1 MSFVSYTAFHPK
13 GDNSVAQENVP
24 ISIEDEMK
32 TSYMQYAMSVI
43 VGRALPNVRDG
54 LKPVHRRALYAMH
67 ELKNHW
73 DKPYKKSA
81 RIVGDVIGKYHPH
94 GEAAV
99 YDSIVRM
106 AQDFSLRYPLV
117 DGQGNFGSIDGDSA
131 AAMRYTEVRMSK
143 LAAELLEDIEK
154 DTVQF
159 VANYDESLRE
169 PVLLPTKFPNLLVNG
184 SSGIAVGM
192 ATNIPPHNLF
202 EAIEAVIGL
211 IRNPQIAIHDLLK
224 IMPGPDFP
232 TGGFILG
239 TQGIRSAYETGRGV
253 IRLRA
258 RVTIEKPK
266 KIDRHCLIITEL
278 PYQVNKSRL
287 IERIAE
293 LVREKVIEGIHTL
306 RDESDREGM
315 RVVIEL
321 KKNEVPEVILN
332 QLFNH
337 TQMEISFGI
346 IMLAL
351 VGNQPRLLNLKDV
364 LSLFIEHRRDI
375 VTKRC
380 RFELSKAEARAHI
393 LEGLKL
399 AIENLDSVIAI
410 IRKSKTPQDARDALV
425 AKLSLSREQAQAILD
440 MRLQRLT
447 ALERGKIL
455 EEYEQLIKTIARLKE
470 VLASNALI
478 LNIIVEEL
486 SAIRDK
492 FSDERRTE
500 IMQEISQINVED
512 MIAEEDMVVTISHRG
527 YIKRNA
533 LSLYQSQHRGGK
545 GKIGM
550 ITREEDFVENLFI
563 ASTHSFMLFFTNYGK
578 VHWLKVHEVPQGARA
593 SRGKAIVNL
602 LHLGPEERVTAILPL
617 KDFSSGKYVA
627 FGTKRGV
634 VKKTDLSAF
643 SHPRSG
649 GILAIQLDEGDE
661 LISAK
666 LTDGN
671 QEFLLGTRDGM
682 SIRISEKAVRCMGRT
697 ARGIKGIAVNGS
709 EVVGMEIVKAGTTLL
724 TVTENG
730 FGKRTGTAA
739 YRTQNRGGKG
749 IITIK
754 TMGRN
759 GKVIG
764 LKQLVDADE
773 LVLMGTKGKIIR
785 LRASDIP
792 IMGRNTQGVK
802 LIGLDPGEVVVGIA
816 VFSSRDIP
824 S

>member
-1 MSFVSYTAFHPK
+1 V
-13 GDNSVAQENVP
+13 DQRNIP

-54 LKPVHRRALYAMH
+54 LKPVHRRTLYAMQ

-81 RIVGDVIGKYHPH
+81 RVVGDVIGKYHPH
-94 GEAAV
+94 GESAV

-117 DGQGNFGSIDGDSA
+117 DGQGNFGSIDGDPT

-143 LAAELLEDIEK
+143 LAAELLEDIDK
-154 DTVQF
+154 DTVEF
-159 VANYDESLRE
+159 IPNYDESLVE
-169 PVLLPTKFPNLLVNG
+169 PLILPSKFPNLLVNG

-202 EAIEAVIGL
+202 EAIEAVVAL
-211 IRNPQIAIHDLLK
+211 IRNPQMEIGELLE

-232 TGGFILG
+232 TAGFILG
-239 TQGIRSAYETGRGV
+239 QQGIRSAYETGKGV

-258 RVTIEKPK
+258 RVVVEKPK
-266 KIDRHCLIITEL
+266 KTDRHCLVVTEL

-293 LVREKVIEGIHTL
+293 LVREKVIDGIHSL

-337 TQMEISFGI
+337 TQVEISFGI

-351 VGNQPRLLNLKDV
+351 VDNQPRLLNIKEV
-364 LSLFIEHRRDI
+364 LSLFIEHRKDI
-375 VTKRC
+375 VTKRS
-380 RFELSKAEARAHI
+380 RFELDKAEARAHI
-393 LEGLKL
+393 LEGLKR
-399 AIENLDSVIAI
+399 AIGDLDSVIALI
-410 IRKSKTPQDARDALV
+410 KGSKNPQDAREALV
-425 AKLSLSREQAQAILD
+425 RKLSLSAQQAQAILD

-455 EEYEQLIKTIARLKE
+455 EEYQELIKTIARLRE
-470 VLASNALI
+470 ILTNERLI
-478 LNIIVEEL
+478 LNIIIEEL
-486 SAIRDK
+486 SAIRDN
-492 FSDERRTE
+492 FGDERRTE
-500 IMQEISQINVED
+500 FLGEVSEINVED
-512 MIAEEDMVVTISHRG
+512 MITEEDMVVTITHRG

-550 ITREEDFVENLFI
+550 TTKEGDFVENLFI
-563 ASTHSFMLFFTNYGK
+563 ASTHSYILFFTNYGK

-593 SRGKAIVNL
+593 ARGKAIVNVL
-602 LHLGPEERVTAILPL
+602 NLAPEERVTAILPL
-617 KDFSSGKYVA
+617 KDFSAAKYVA
-627 FGTKRGV
+627 FATKRGI
-634 VKKTDLSAF
+634 VKKTELAAF
-643 SHPRSG
+643 SHPRAG
-649 GILAIQLDEGDE
+649 GIVAIHLDETDE

-666 LTDGN
+666 LSDGN
-671 QEFLLGTRDGM
+671 QQFLLGTKSGM
-682 SIRISEKAVRCMGRT
+682 AIRISDEQIRPIGRP
-697 ARGIKGIAVNGS
+697 ARGIKGITVDGG
-709 EVVGMEIVKAGTTLL
+709 EVVGMELVRDGTTVL

-730 FGKRTGTAA
+730 FGKRTQTST

-754 TMGRN
+754 TTRRNGRVIGIKQVLDDDEVVLISTK
-759 GKVIG
+759 GKVIR
-764 LKQLVDADE
+764 LK
-773 LVLMGTKGKIIR
+773 
-785 LRASDIP
+785 ASGISV
-792 IMGRNTQGVK
+792 MGRNTQGVK
-802 LIGLDPGEVVVGIA
+802 LIGMDAGESVVGVA
-816 VFSSRDIP
+816 VLSSKELI
-824 S
+824 

>member
-1 MSFVSYTAFHPK
+1 MEH
-13 GDNSVAQENVP
+13 GNIP

-43 VGRALPNVRDG
+43 VGRALPDVRDG
-54 LKPVHRRALYAMH
+54 LKPVHRRTLYAMY

-73 DKPYKKSA
+73 DRPYKKSA
-81 RIVGDVIGKYHPH
+81 RVVGDVIGKYHPH
-94 GEAAV
+94 GEGAV

-106 AQDFSLRYPLV
+106 AQDFSLRHPLV
-117 DGQGNFGSIDGDSA
+117 DGQGNFGSIDGDPP

-143 LAAELLEDIEK
+143 LAAELLADIEK
-154 DTVQF
+154 DTVEF
-159 VANYDESLRE
+159 IPNYDESLRE
-169 PVLLPTKFPNLLVNG
+169 PVILPTKFPNLLVNG

-192 ATNIPPHNLF
+192 ATNIPPHSLS
-202 EAIEAVIGL
+202 ETIDAVIAL
-211 IRNPQIAIHDLLK
+211 IHNPQIDIDHLLK
-224 IMPGPDFP
+224 IIPGPDFP
-232 TGGFILG
+232 TGSLILG
-239 TQGIRSAYETGRGV
+239 HQGIRSAYETGRGI
-253 IRLRA
+253 IRIRA
-258 RVTIEKPK
+258 RVIIEKPK
-266 KIDRHCLIITEL
+266 RVDRHFLVITEL

-293 LVREKVIEGIHTL
+293 LVREKVIEGIHSL

-321 KKNEVPEVILN
+321 KRNEDPQVTLN

-351 VGNQPRLLNLKDV
+351 VNNQPRLLNIKEM
-364 LSLFIEHRRDI
+364 LSLFIEHRRNI

-380 RFELSKAEARAHI
+380 QFELDKAESRAHI

-399 AIENLDSVIAI
+399 AIEHLDSVIAI
-410 IRKSKTPQDARDALV
+410 IRRSKNPQEARDGLMK
-425 AKLSLSREQAQAILD
+425 KLSLSGEQAQAILD

-455 EEYEQLIKTIARLKE
+455 EEYKEVIKTIARLRE
-470 VLASNALI
+470 ILAHDNLI

-486 SAIRDK
+486 SAIRTT

-500 IMQEISQINVED
+500 IIGEISHIDLED
-512 MIAEEDMVVTISHRG
+512 MIAEEDMVVTITHRG

-533 LSLYQSQHRGGK
+533 LSLYQSQHRGGR

-550 ITREEDFVENLFI
+550 ITREGDFVENLFI
-563 ASTHSFMLFFTNYGK
+563 ATTHSYILFFTNYGK
-578 VHWLKVHEVPQGARA
+578 VHWLKVHEIPQGARA
-593 SRGKAIVNL
+593 SRGKAVINL
-602 LHLGPEERVTAILPL
+602 LNLAPGEKITAILPL
-617 KDFSSGKYVA
+617 KDFSSGKYIA
-627 FGTKRGV
+627 FATKRGI

-643 SHPRSG
+643 SKPRAG
-649 GILAIQLDEGDE
+649 GILAILLDENDE

-666 LTDGN
+666 LTQGN
-671 QEFLLGTRDGM
+671 EEFLLGTRSGTV
-682 SIRISEKAVRCMGRT
+682 IRISENGIRPMGRT
-697 ARGIKGIAVNGS
+697 ARGVKGIAVDGG
-709 EVVGMEIVKAGTTLL
+709 EAIGMEIVKEGTTVL

-730 FGKRTGTAA
+730 FGKRTKTAA

-749 IITIK
+749 VITIK
-754 TMGRN
+754 TTKRN
-759 GKVIG
+759 GNVIG
-764 LKQLVDADE
+764 IKQVADDDE
-773 LVLMGTKGKIIR
+773 LVLITTNGKIIR
-785 LRASDIP
+785 LRASDIS

-802 LIGLDPGEVVVGIA
+802 LIGMTAGEHVVGNAI
-816 VFSSRDIP
+816 FSSKELI
-824 S
+824 

>member
-1 MSFVSYTAFHPK
+1 MVQ
-13 GDNSVAQENVP
+13 GNIP

-54 LKPVHRRALYAMH
+54 LKPVHRRTLYAMH

-81 RIVGDVIGKYHPH
+81 RVVGDVIGKYHPH
-94 GEAAV
+94 GEGAV
-99 YDSIVRM
+99 YDSVVRM

-117 DGQGNFGSIDGDSA
+117 DGQGNFGSIDGDSP

-143 LAAELLEDIEK
+143 LAAELLEDIGK
-154 DTVQF
+154 NTVEF
-159 VANYDESLRE
+159 VPNYDESLRE
-169 PVLLPTKFPNLLVNG
+169 PVILPTKFPNLLVNG

-192 ATNIPPHNLF
+192 ATNIPPHNLL
-202 EAIEAVIGL
+202 EAIESVIAL
-211 IRNPQIAIHDLLK
+211 IRKPGIEVDDLLE

-232 TGGFILG
+232 TGAFILG
-239 TQGIRSAYETGRGV
+239 RQGIRSAYKTGKGV
-253 IRLRA
+253 IRVRA
-258 RVTIEKPK
+258 RVIIEKPK
-266 KIDRHCLIITEL
+266 KTDRHCLVITEL

-293 LVREKVIEGIHTL
+293 LVREKVIEGIHSL

-332 QLFNH
+332 QLLNH
-337 TQMEISFGI
+337 TQLEISFGI
-346 IMLAL
+346 IMLA
-351 VGNQPRLLNLKDV
+351 VVDNQPRLLNIKDM
-364 LSLFIEHRRDI
+364 LSLFIEHRRNI

-380 RFELSKAEARAHI
+380 QFELDKAEARAHI

-399 AIENLDSVIAI
+399 AIEQLNSVITI
-410 IRKSKTPQDARDALV
+410 IRRSKNPQDARDRLMK
-425 AKLSLSREQAQAILD
+425 KLSLSAEQAQAILD

-447 ALERGKIL
+447 ALERGKVV
-455 EEYEQLIKTIARLKE
+455 EEYEELIKTIARLKE
-470 VLASNALI
+470 ILASDALI

-500 IMQEISQINVED
+500 IIGEVSEINVED
-512 MIAEEDMVVTISHRG
+512 MIAEEDMVVTITHGG

-550 ITREEDFVENLFI
+550 VTKEGDFVENLFV
-563 ASTHSFMLFFTNYGK
+563 ASTHSYMLFFTNYGK
-578 VHWLKVHEVPQGARA
+578 VHWLKVHEVPRRARA

-602 LHLGPEERVTAILPL
+602 LQVAPGEKVTAILPL
-617 KDFSSGKYVA
+617 KDFSSGKYIA
-627 FGTKRGV
+627 FATKRGI

-649 GILAIQLDEGDE
+649 GILAIHLEQNDE

-666 LTDGN
+666 LTDGT
-671 QEFLLGTRDGM
+671 QELLLGTRGGM
-682 SIRISEKAVRCMGRT
+682 AIRISEKQIRPMGRT

-709 EVVGMEIVKAGTTLL
+709 EVVGMEIVKDGTTVL

-730 FGKRTGTAA
+730 FGKRTKTAA
-739 YRTQNRGGKG
+739 YRAQNRGGKG

-754 TMGRN
+754 TTERN
-759 GKVIG
+759 GEMIG
-764 LKQLVDADE
+764 IKQLIDE
-773 LVLMGTKGKIIR
+773 DGLVLISTKGKIIR
-785 LRASDIP
+785 LKASNIS

-802 LIGLDPGEVVVGIA
+802 LIGLDPGENLVGIA
-816 VFSSRDIP
+816 VLP
-824 S
+824 SKGLM

>member
-1 MSFVSYTAFHPK
+1 MAR
-13 GDNSVAQENVP
+13 GNIP

-54 LKPVHRRALYAMH
+54 LKPVHRRTLYAMH
-67 ELKNHW
+67 ELKNRW
-73 DKPYKKSA
+73 DTPYKKSA
-81 RIVGDVIGKYHPH
+81 RVVGDVIGKYHPH
-94 GEAAV
+94 GEGAV

-117 DGQGNFGSIDGDSA
+117 DGQGNFGSVDGDPA

-143 LAAELLEDIEK
+143 LAAELLEDIDK
-154 DTVQF
+154 DTVEF
-159 VANYDESLRE
+159 VPNYDESLKE
-169 PVLLPTKFPNLLVNG
+169 PVILPTKFPNLLVNG

-202 EAIEAVIGL
+202 EAIEAVIAL
-211 IRNPQIAIHDLLK
+211 IRNPQLEVDDLLE
-224 IMPGPDFP
+224 ILPGPDFP
-232 TGGFILG
+232 TGAFILG
-239 TQGIRSAYETGRGV
+239 RQGIRSAYKTGKGV

-258 RVTIEKPK
+258 RVIIEKPK
-266 KIDRHCLIITEL
+266 KTDRHYLVITEL

-287 IERIAE
+287 IEKIAE
-293 LVREKVIEGIHTL
+293 LVREKVIEGIHSL

-337 TQMEISFGI
+337 TQLEISFGI

-351 VGNQPRLLNLKDV
+351 VGNQPKLLTIKDV

-380 RFELSKAEARAHI
+380 RFELDKAEARAHI

-399 AIENLDSVIAI
+399 AIEHLDSVIAL
-410 IRKSKTPQDARDALV
+410 IRKSKSPQDARDALV
-425 AKLSLSREQAQAILD
+425 AKLSLSAHQAQAILD

-455 EEYEQLIKTIARLKE
+455 EEYEELIKTIARLKE
-470 VLASNALI
+470 VLANDALI

-486 SAIRDK
+486 LAIRDR

-500 IMQEISQINVED
+500 IIAEISEINVED
-512 MIAEEDMVVTISHRG
+512 MIAEEDMVVTITHRG

-550 ITREEDFVENLFI
+550 ITKEGDFVENLFI
-563 ASTHSFMLFFTNYGK
+563 ASTHSYILFFTNYGK

-602 LHLGPEERVTAILPL
+602 LQLAPGERVTAILPL
-617 KDFSSGKYVA
+617 RDFSSGKYVVFA
-627 FGTKRGV
+627 TKRGI

-649 GILAIQLDEGDE
+649 GILAIHLEENDE

-666 LTDGN
+666 LTEGE
-671 QEFLLGTRDGM
+671 QELLLGTKGGM
-682 SIRISEKAVRCMGRT
+682 AIRISEKQIRPMGRT

-709 EVVGMEIVKAGTTLL
+709 EVVGLEIVKDGTTVL

-730 FGKRTGTAA
+730 FGKRTKTGA

-754 TMGRN
+754 TTARN

-764 LKQLVDADE
+764 IKQLVDGDG
-773 LVLMGTKGKIIR
+773 LVLISTKGKLIR
-785 LRASDIP
+785 LRASDIS
-792 IMGRNTQGVK
+792 IVGRNTQGVK
-802 LIGLDPGEVVVGIA
+802 LIGLEPGENVVGIA
-816 VFSSRDIP
+816 ILSSKDLL
-824 S
+824 

>member
-1 MSFVSYTAFHPK
+1 MQR
-13 GDNSVAQENVP
+13 GNIP
-24 ISIEDEMK
+24 ISIKDEMK

-54 LKPVHRRALYAMH
+54 LKPVHRRTLYAMH

-73 DKPYKKSA
+73 DKAYKKSA
-81 RIVGDVIGKYHPH
+81 RVVGDVIGKYHPH
-94 GEAAV
+94 GEGAV

-117 DGQGNFGSIDGDSA
+117 DGQGNFGSIDGDSP

-143 LAAELLEDIEK
+143 LAAELLEDIDK
-154 DTVQF
+154 DTVEF
-159 VANYDESLRE
+159 VPNYDESLTE
-169 PVLLPTKFPNLLVNG
+169 PLILPAKFPNLLVNG

-202 EAIEAVIGL
+202 EVIEAVIAL
-211 IRNPQIAIHDLLK
+211 IRNPQMDIDELLR
-224 IMPGPDFP
+224 IIPGPDFP
-232 TGGFILG
+232 TGSFILG
-239 TQGIRSAYETGRGV
+239 KQGIRSAYETGKGI

-258 RVTIEKPK
+258 RVIIEKPK
-266 KIDRHCLIITEL
+266 KTDRHCLVITEL

-287 IERIAE
+287 VERIAE
-293 LVREKVIEGIHTL
+293 LVREKVIEGIYTL

-321 KKNEVPEVILN
+321 KKGDVPQVILN

-337 TQMEISFGI
+337 TQMELSFGV

-351 VGNQPRLLNLKDV
+351 VDNQPRLLNIKDM
-364 LSLFIEHRRDI
+364 LSLFIEHRREI

-380 RFELSKAEARAHI
+380 RFELDKAETRAHM

-399 AIENLDSVIAI
+399 AIEQINSVIAI
-410 IRKSKTPQDARDALV
+410 IKRSRNPQDARDGLM

-455 EEYEQLIKTIARLKE
+455 EEYEDIIKTIARLRE
-470 VLASNALI
+470 VLANDALI

-500 IMQEISQINVED
+500 ILGEISEIDVED
-512 MIAEEDMVVTISHRG
+512 MIAEEDMVVTITHRG

-550 ITREEDFVENLFI
+550 ITKEGDFVENLFI
-563 ASTHSFMLFFTNYGK
+563 ASTHSYILFFTNYGK
-578 VHWLKVHEVPQGARA
+578 VHWLKVHEIPPGARA

-602 LHLGPEERVTAILPL
+602 LPLGQEERVTAILPL
-617 KDFSSGKYVA
+617 KDFSSGKYIA
-627 FGTKRGV
+627 FATKRGI

-643 SHPRSG
+643 SHPRTG
-649 GILAIQLDEGDE
+649 GILAIHLEENDE

-671 QEFLLGTRDGM
+671 QEFFLGTKSGM
-682 SIRISEKAVRCMGRT
+682 AIRFSENRIRPMGRT
-697 ARGIKGIAVNGS
+697 ARGIKGIAVNGG
-709 EVVGMEIVKAGTTLL
+709 EVVGMEIVKDGTTIL

-730 FGKRTGTAA
+730 FGKRTKTSS

-749 IITIK
+749 IINIK
-754 TMGRN
+754 TTQRN
-759 GKVIG
+759 GKVVGI
-764 LKQLVDADE
+764 KQVVDEDE
-773 LVLMGTKGKIIR
+773 LVLVSTKGKIIR
-785 LRASDIP
+785 LRASDISVV
-792 IMGRNTQGVK
+792 GRNTQGVK
-802 LIGLDPGEVVVGIA
+802 LIGMDAPENVVGLAI
-816 VFSSRDIP
+816 FSSKDLM
-824 S
+824 

>member
-1 MSFVSYTAFHPK
+1 MVQ
-13 GDNSVAQENVP
+13 GNIP

-54 LKPVHRRALYAMH
+54 LKPVHRRTLYAMH

-81 RIVGDVIGKYHPH
+81 RVVGDVIGKYHPH
-94 GEAAV
+94 GEGAV
-99 YDSIVRM
+99 YDSVVRM

-117 DGQGNFGSIDGDSA
+117 DGQGNFGSIDGDSP

-143 LAAELLEDIEK
+143 LAAELLEDIGK
-154 DTVQF
+154 NTVEF
-159 VANYDESLRE
+159 VPNYDESLRE
-169 PVLLPTKFPNLLVNG
+169 PVILPTKFPNLLVNG

-192 ATNIPPHNLF
+192 ATNIPPHNLL
-202 EAIEAVIGL
+202 EAIESVIAL
-211 IRNPQIAIHDLLK
+211 IRKPGIEVDDLLE

-232 TGGFILG
+232 TGAFILG
-239 TQGIRSAYETGRGV
+239 RQGIRSAYKTGKGV
-253 IRLRA
+253 IRVRA
-258 RVTIEKPK
+258 RVIIEKPK
-266 KIDRHCLIITEL
+266 KTDRHCLVITEL

-293 LVREKVIEGIHTL
+293 LVREKVIEGIHSL

-321 KKNEVPEVILN
+321 KKNEVPQVILN

-346 IMLAL
+346 TMLAL
-351 VGNQPRLLNLKDV
+351 VGNQPRLLNIKDM
-364 LSLFIEHRRDI
+364 LSLFIEHRREI
-375 VTKRC
+375 VINRC
-380 RFELSKAEARAHI
+380 RFELDKAEVRAHI

-399 AIENLDSVIAI
+399 AIEQIDSVIAI
-410 IRKSKTPQDARDALV
+410 IKRSKRPQDARDALM
-425 AKLSLSREQAQAILD
+425 AKLSLSTEQAQAILD

-447 ALERGKIL
+447 ALERGKVV
-455 EEYEQLIKTIARLKE
+455 EEYEELIKTIARLKE
-470 VLASNALI
+470 ILASDALI

-500 IMQEISQINVED
+500 IIGEVSEINVED
-512 MIAEEDMVVTISHRG
+512 MIAEEDMVVTITHGG

-533 LSLYQSQHRGGK
+533 VSLYQSQHRGGK

-550 ITREEDFVENLFI
+550 VTKEGDFVENLFV
-563 ASTHSFMLFFTNYGK
+563 ASTHSYMLFFTNYGK
-578 VHWLKVHEVPQGARA
+578 VHWLKVHEVPRRARA

-602 LHLGPEERVTAILPL
+602 LQVAPGEKVTATLPL
-617 KDFSSGKYVA
+617 RDFSSGKYVA
-627 FGTKRGV
+627 FATRRGI

-649 GILAIQLDEGDE
+649 GILAIHLEQNDE

-666 LTDGN
+666 LTDGT
-671 QEFLLGTRDGM
+671 QELLLGTRGGM
-682 SIRISEKAVRCMGRT
+682 AIRISEKQIRPMGRT

-709 EVVGMEIVKAGTTLL
+709 EVVGMEIVKDGTTVL

-730 FGKRTGTAA
+730 FGKRTKTAA
-739 YRTQNRGGKG
+739 YRAQNRGGKG

-754 TMGRN
+754 TTERN
-759 GKVIG
+759 GEMIG
-764 LKQLVDADE
+764 IKQLIDE
-773 LVLMGTKGKIIR
+773 DGLVLISTKGKIIR
-785 LRASDIP
+785 LKASNIS

-802 LIGLDPGEVVVGIA
+802 LIGLDPGENLVGIA
-816 VFSSRDIP
+816 VLP
-824 S
+824 SKGLM

>member
-1 MSFVSYTAFHPK
+1 
-13 GDNSVAQENVP
+13 VARGNIP

-54 LKPVHRRALYAMH
+54 LKPVHRRTLYAMH
-67 ELKNHW
+67 ELKNRW
-73 DKPYKKSA
+73 DSPYKKSA
-81 RIVGDVIGKYHPH
+81 RVVGDVIGKYHPH
-94 GEAAV
+94 GEGAV

-117 DGQGNFGSIDGDSA
+117 DGQGNFGSVDGDPA

-143 LAAELLEDIEK
+143 LAAELLEDIDK
-154 DTVQF
+154 DTVEF
-159 VANYDESLRE
+159 VPNYDESLRE
-169 PVLLPTKFPNLLVNG
+169 PVILPTKFPNLLVNG

-202 EAIEAVIGL
+202 EAIEAVIAL
-211 IRNPQIAIHDLLK
+211 IHNPQLEVDDLLE
-224 IMPGPDFP
+224 ILPGPDFP
-232 TGGFILG
+232 TGAFILG
-239 TQGIRSAYETGRGV
+239 RQGIRSAYKTGKGV

-258 RVTIEKPK
+258 RVIIEKPK
-266 KIDRHCLIITEL
+266 KTDRHYLVITEL

-293 LVREKVIEGIHTL
+293 LVREKVIEGIHSL

-337 TQMEISFGI
+337 TQLEISFGI

-351 VGNQPRLLNLKDV
+351 VGNQPKLLTIKDV

-380 RFELSKAEARAHI
+380 RFELDKAEARAHI

-399 AIENLDSVIAI
+399 AIEHLDSVIAL
-410 IRKSKTPQDARDALV
+410 IRRSKSPQDARDALV
-425 AKLSLSREQAQAILD
+425 TKLSLSAHQAQAILD

-455 EEYEQLIKTIARLKE
+455 EEYEELIKTIARLKE
-470 VLASNALI
+470 VLANDALI

-486 SAIRDK
+486 SAIRDR

-500 IMQEISQINVED
+500 ITGEISEINVED
-512 MIAEEDMVVTISHRG
+512 MIAEEDMVVTITHRG

-550 ITREEDFVENLFI
+550 VTKEGDFVENLFI
-563 ASTHSFMLFFTNYGK
+563 ASTHSYILFFTNYGK

-602 LHLGPEERVTAILPL
+602 LQLAPGERVTAILSL
-617 KDFSSGKYVA
+617 RAFSSGKYVA
-627 FGTKRGV
+627 FATKRGI

-649 GILAIQLDEGDE
+649 GILAIHLEENDE

-666 LTDGN
+666 LTDGE
-671 QEFLLGTRDGM
+671 QELLLGTKGGM
-682 SIRISEKAVRCMGRT
+682 AIRISEKQIRPMGRT

-709 EVVGMEIVKAGTTLL
+709 EVVGLEIIKDGTTVL

-730 FGKRTGTAA
+730 FGKRTKTAA

-754 TMGRN
+754 TTARN
-759 GKVIG
+759 GNVIG
-764 LKQLVDADE
+764 IKQLVDGDGV
-773 LVLMGTKGKIIR
+773 VLIGTKGKLIR
-785 LRASDIP
+785 LRASDIS
-792 IMGRNTQGVK
+792 IVGRNTQGVK
-802 LIGLDPGEVVVGIA
+802 LIGLDPGENVVGIA
-816 VFSSRDIP
+816 ILSSRDLI
-824 S
+824 

>member
-1 MSFVSYTAFHPK
+1 
-13 GDNSVAQENVP
+13 
-24 ISIEDEMK
+24 MK

-54 LKPVHRRALYAMH
+54 LKPVHRRTLYAMH
-67 ELKNHW
+67 ELKNRW
-73 DKPYKKSA
+73 DTPYKKSA
-81 RIVGDVIGKYHPH
+81 RVVGDVIGKYHPH
-94 GEAAV
+94 GEGAV

-117 DGQGNFGSIDGDSA
+117 DGQGNFGSVDGDPA

-143 LAAELLEDIEK
+143 LAAELLEDIDK
-154 DTVQF
+154 DTVEF
-159 VANYDESLRE
+159 VPNYDESLKE
-169 PVLLPTKFPNLLVNG
+169 PVILPTKFPNLLVNG

-202 EAIEAVIGL
+202 EAIEAVIAL
-211 IRNPQIAIHDLLK
+211 IRNPKLEVDDLLE
-224 IMPGPDFP
+224 ILPGPDFP
-232 TGGFILG
+232 TGAFILG
-239 TQGIRSAYETGRGV
+239 RQGIRSAYKTGKGV

-258 RVTIEKPK
+258 RVIIEKPK
-266 KIDRHCLIITEL
+266 KTDRHYLVITEL

-287 IERIAE
+287 IEKIAE
-293 LVREKVIEGIHTL
+293 LVREKVIEGIHSL

-337 TQMEISFGI
+337 TQLEISFGI

-351 VGNQPRLLNLKDV
+351 VGNQPKLLTIKDV

-380 RFELSKAEARAHI
+380 RFELDKAEARAHI

-399 AIENLDSVIAI
+399 AIEHLDSVIAL
-410 IRKSKTPQDARDALV
+410 IRRSKGPQDARDALV
-425 AKLSLSREQAQAILD
+425 TTLSLSAHQAQAILD

-455 EEYEQLIKTIARLKE
+455 EEYEELIKTIARLKE
-470 VLASNALI
+470 VLANDALI

-486 SAIRDK
+486 LAIRDR

-500 IMQEISQINVED
+500 IIAEISEINVED
-512 MIAEEDMVVTISHRG
+512 MIAEEDMVVTITHRG

-550 ITREEDFVENLFI
+550 ITKEGDFVENLFI
-563 ASTHSFMLFFTNYGK
+563 ASTHSYILFFTNYGK

-602 LHLGPEERVTAILPL
+602 LQLAPGERVTAILPL
-617 KDFSSGKYVA
+617 RDFSSGKYVVFA
-627 FGTKRGV
+627 TKRGI

-649 GILAIQLDEGDE
+649 GILAIHLEENDE

-666 LTDGN
+666 LTEGE
-671 QEFLLGTRDGM
+671 QELLLGTKGGM
-682 SIRISEKAVRCMGRT
+682 AIRISEKQIRPMGRT

-709 EVVGMEIVKAGTTLL
+709 EVVGLEIVKDGTTVL

-730 FGKRTGTAA
+730 FGKRTKTGA

-754 TMGRN
+754 TTARN

-764 LKQLVDADE
+764 IKQLVDGDG
-773 LVLMGTKGKIIR
+773 LVLISTKGKLIR
-785 LRASDIP
+785 LRASDIS
-792 IMGRNTQGVK
+792 IVGRNTQGVK
-802 LIGLDPGEVVVGIA
+802 LIGLEPGENVVGIA
-816 VFSSRDIP
+816 ILSSKDLL
-824 S
+824 

>member
-1 MSFVSYTAFHPK
+1 
-13 GDNSVAQENVP
+13 VARGNIP

-54 LKPVHRRALYAMH
+54 LKPVHRRTLYAMH
-67 ELKNHW
+67 ELKNRW
-73 DKPYKKSA
+73 DTPYKKSA
-81 RIVGDVIGKYHPH
+81 RVVGDVIGKYHPH
-94 GEAAV
+94 GEGAV

-117 DGQGNFGSIDGDSA
+117 DGQGNFGSVDGDPA

-143 LAAELLEDIEK
+143 LAAELLEDIDK
-154 DTVQF
+154 DTVEF
-159 VANYDESLRE
+159 VPNYDESLKE
-169 PVLLPTKFPNLLVNG
+169 PVILPTKFPNLLVNG

-202 EAIEAVIGL
+202 EAIEAVIAL
-211 IRNPQIAIHDLLK
+211 IRNPQLEVDDLLE
-224 IMPGPDFP
+224 ILPGPDFP
-232 TGGFILG
+232 TGAFILG
-239 TQGIRSAYETGRGV
+239 RQGIRSAYKTGKGV

-258 RVTIEKPK
+258 RVIIEKPK
-266 KIDRHCLIITEL
+266 KTDRHYLVITEL

-287 IERIAE
+287 IEKIAE
-293 LVREKVIEGIHTL
+293 LVREKVIEGIHSL

-337 TQMEISFGI
+337 TQLEISFGI

-351 VGNQPRLLNLKDV
+351 VGNQPKLLTIKDV

-380 RFELSKAEARAHI
+380 RFELDKAEARAHI

-399 AIENLDSVIAI
+399 AIEHLDSVIAL
-410 IRKSKTPQDARDALV
+410 IRKSKSPQDARDALV
-425 AKLSLSREQAQAILD
+425 AKLSLSAHQAQAILD

-455 EEYEQLIKTIARLKE
+455 EEYEELIKTIARLKE
-470 VLASNALI
+470 VLANDALI

-486 SAIRDK
+486 LAIRDR

-500 IMQEISQINVED
+500 IIAEISEINVED
-512 MIAEEDMVVTISHRG
+512 MIAEEDMVVTITHRG

-550 ITREEDFVENLFI
+550 ITKEGDFVENLFI
-563 ASTHSFMLFFTNYGK
+563 ASTHSYILFFTNYGK

-602 LHLGPEERVTAILPL
+602 LQLAPGERVTAILPL
-617 KDFSSGKYVA
+617 RDFSSGKYVVFA
-627 FGTKRGV
+627 TKRGI

-649 GILAIQLDEGDE
+649 GILAIHLEENDE

-666 LTDGN
+666 LTEGE
-671 QEFLLGTRDGM
+671 QELLLGTKGGM
-682 SIRISEKAVRCMGRT
+682 AIRISEKQIRPMGRT

-709 EVVGMEIVKAGTTLL
+709 EVVGLEIVKDGTTVL

-730 FGKRTGTAA
+730 FGKRTKTGA

-754 TMGRN
+754 TTARN

-764 LKQLVDADE
+764 IKQLVDGDG
-773 LVLMGTKGKIIR
+773 LVLISTKGKLIR
-785 LRASDIP
+785 LRASDIS
-792 IMGRNTQGVK
+792 IVGRNTQGVK
-802 LIGLDPGEVVVGIA
+802 LIGLEPGENVVGIA
-816 VFSSRDIP
+816 ILSSKDLL
-824 S
+824 

>member
-1 MSFVSYTAFHPK
+1 M
-13 GDNSVAQENVP
+13 AQENVP

-54 LKPVHRRALYAMH
+54 LKPVHRRTLYAMH

-73 DKPYKKSA
+73 DKAYKKSA
-81 RIVGDVIGKYHPH
+81 RVVGDVIGKYHPH

-117 DGQGNFGSIDGDSA
+117 DGQGNFGSIDGDSP

-143 LAAELLEDIEK
+143 LAAELLEDIDK

-159 VANYDESLRE
+159 VPNYDESLRE

-202 EAIEAVIGL
+202 EAIEAVIAL
-211 IRNPQIAIHDLLK
+211 IRNPQVGINDLLK
-224 IMPGPDFP
+224 MIPGPDFP

-321 KKNEVPEVILN
+321 KKNEVPQVVLN

-351 VGNQPRLLNLKDV
+351 VGNQPRLLNIKEV

-380 RFELSKAEARAHI
+380 RFELSRAEARAHI

-399 AIENLDSVIAI
+399 AIENLDFVIGI
-410 IRKSKTPQDARDALV
+410 IKKSKSPQDAREALV
-425 AKLSLSREQAQAILD
+425 AKLSLSTQQAQAILD

-447 ALERGKIL
+447 ALERGRIL
-455 EEYEQLIKTIARLKE
+455 EEYGQLIKTIARLRE

-486 SAIRDK
+486 SEIRDK

-500 IMQEISQINVED
+500 IIQEVSQINVED
-512 MIAEEDMVVTISHRG
+512 MIAEEDMVVTISHTG

-550 ITREEDFVENLFI
+550 ITKEEDFVENLFI
-563 ASTHSFMLFFTNYGK
+563 ASTHSFILFFTNYGK
-578 VHWLKVHEVPQGARA
+578 VHWLKVHEIPQGARA

-602 LHLGPEERVTAILPL
+602 LHLSPEERVTAILPL

-627 FGTKRGV
+627 FTTKRGI

-649 GILAIQLDEGDE
+649 GILAIQLDQADE

-682 SIRISEKAVRCMGRT
+682 SIRISEKTIRPMGRT

-709 EVVGMEIVKAGTTLL
+709 EVVGMEIVKDGTTVL

-730 FGKRTGTAA
+730 FGKRTRTAA
-739 YRTQNRGGKG
+739 YRAQNRGGKG

-754 TMGRN
+754 TTQRN

-764 LKQLVDADE
+764 VKQLVDTDE
-773 LVLMGTKGKIIR
+773 LVLISTTGKIIR

-802 LIGLDPGEVVVGIA
+802 LIGLDSSEAVVGIA
-816 VFSSRDIP
+816 VFSSRDMP

>member
-1 MSFVSYTAFHPK
+1 M
-13 GDNSVAQENVP
+13 AQENVP

-32 TSYMQYAMSVI
+32 NSYMQYAMSVI

-143 LAAELLEDIEK
+143 LAAEMLEDIDK

-159 VANYDESLRE
+159 VPNYDDSLRE

-202 EAIEAVIGL
+202 EAIEAVIAL
-211 IRNPQIAIHDLLK
+211 IRNPQIGINELLN

-232 TGGFILG
+232 TGGLILG

-258 RVTIEKPK
+258 RVSIEKPK
-266 KIDRHCLIITEL
+266 KIDRHCLVVTEL

-287 IERIAE
+287 IEKIAE
-293 LVREKVIEGIHTL
+293 LVREKVIEGIHTV

-321 KKNEVPEVILN
+321 KKNEVPEVVLN

-351 VGNQPRLLNLKDV
+351 VGNQPRLLNIKDM

-380 RFELSKAEARAHI
+380 QFELSKAEARAHI

-399 AIENLDSVIAI
+399 AIDNLDSVIAI
-410 IRKSKTPQDARDALV
+410 IRGSKAPQDARDALV

-447 ALERGKIL
+447 ALEREKVL
-455 EEYEQLIKTIARLKE
+455 EEFEQLIKTIARLKE

-478 LNIIVEEL
+478 LNIIVDEL
-486 SAIRDK
+486 SANRDK

-500 IMQEISQINVED
+500 ILQEVLQINVED

-563 ASTHSFMLFFTNYGK
+563 ASTHSFILFFTNYGK

-602 LHLGPEERVTAILPL
+602 LHLAPEERVTAILPL

-627 FGTKRGV
+627 FGTKRGI

-649 GILAIQLDEGDE
+649 GILAIQLDEDDE
-661 LISAK
+661 LISAT

-671 QEFLLGTRDGM
+671 QEFILGTGGGM
-682 SIRISEKAVRCMGRT
+682 SIRISEKAVRPMGRT

-709 EVVGMEIVKAGTTLL
+709 EVVGMEIVKADTTVL

-730 FGKRTGTAA
+730 FGKRTPTAA

-749 IITIK
+749 TITIK
-754 TMGRN
+754 TTERN

-764 LKQLVDADE
+764 VKQIVDVHE
-773 LVLMGTKGKIIR
+773 LVLMSTKGKIIR

-802 LIGLDPGEVVVGIA
+802 LIGLDHGETVVAIA

>member
-1 MSFVSYTAFHPK
+1 
-13 GDNSVAQENVP
+13 VAQENVP

-773 LVLMGTKGKIIR
+773 LVLMGAKGKIIR

>member
-1 MSFVSYTAFHPK
+1 
-13 GDNSVAQENVP
+13 
-24 ISIEDEMK
+24 MK

-54 LKPVHRRALYAMH
+54 LKPVHRRTLYAMQ

-81 RIVGDVIGKYHPH
+81 RVVGDVIGKYHPH
-94 GEAAV
+94 GESAV

-117 DGQGNFGSIDGDSA
+117 DGQGNFGSIDGDPA

-143 LAAELLEDIEK
+143 LAAELLEDIDK
-154 DTVQF
+154 DTVEF
-159 VANYDESLRE
+159 IPNYDESLVE
-169 PVLLPTKFPNLLVNG
+169 PLILPSKFPNLLVNG

-202 EAIEAVIGL
+202 EAIEAVVAL
-211 IRNPQIAIHDLLK
+211 IRNPQMEIGELLE

-232 TGGFILG
+232 TAGFILG
-239 TQGIRSAYETGRGV
+239 QQGIRSAYETGKGV

-258 RVTIEKPK
+258 RVVVEKPK
-266 KIDRHCLIITEL
+266 KTDRHCLVVTEL

-293 LVREKVIEGIHTL
+293 LVREKVIDGIHSL

-337 TQMEISFGI
+337 TQVEISFGI

-351 VGNQPRLLNLKDV
+351 VDNQPRLLNIKEV
-364 LSLFIEHRRDI
+364 LSLFIEHRKDI
-375 VTKRC
+375 VTKRS
-380 RFELSKAEARAHI
+380 RFELDKAEARAHI
-393 LEGLKL
+393 LEGLKR
-399 AIENLDSVIAI
+399 AIGDLDSVIALI
-410 IRKSKTPQDARDALV
+410 KGSKNPQDAREALV
-425 AKLSLSREQAQAILD
+425 RKLSLSAQQAQAILD

-455 EEYEQLIKTIARLKE
+455 EEYQELIKTIARLRE
-470 VLASNALI
+470 ILTNERLI
-478 LNIIVEEL
+478 LNIIIEEL
-486 SAIRDK
+486 SAIRDN
-492 FSDERRTE
+492 FGDERRTE
-500 IMQEISQINVED
+500 FLGEVSEINVED
-512 MIAEEDMVVTISHRG
+512 MITEEDMVVTITHRG

-550 ITREEDFVENLFI
+550 TTKEGDFVENLFI
-563 ASTHSFMLFFTNYGK
+563 ASTHSYILFFTNYGK

-593 SRGKAIVNL
+593 ARGKAIVNVL
-602 LHLGPEERVTAILPL
+602 NLAPEERVTAILPL
-617 KDFSSGKYVA
+617 KDFSAAKYVA
-627 FGTKRGV
+627 FATKRGI
-634 VKKTDLSAF
+634 VKKTELAAF
-643 SHPRSG
+643 SHPRAG
-649 GILAIQLDEGDE
+649 GIVAIHLDETDE

-666 LTDGN
+666 LSDGN
-671 QEFLLGTRDGM
+671 QQFLLGTKSGM
-682 SIRISEKAVRCMGRT
+682 AIRISDEQIRPIGRP
-697 ARGIKGIAVNGS
+697 ARGIKGITVDGG
-709 EVVGMEIVKAGTTLL
+709 EVVGMELVRDGTTVL

-730 FGKRTGTAA
+730 FGKRTQTST

-754 TMGRN
+754 TTRRNGRVIGIKQVLDDDEVVLISTK
-759 GKVIG
+759 GKVIR
-764 LKQLVDADE
+764 LK
-773 LVLMGTKGKIIR
+773 
-785 LRASDIP
+785 ASGISV
-792 IMGRNTQGVK
+792 MGRNTQGVK
-802 LIGLDPGEVVVGIA
+802 LIGMDAGESVVGVA
-816 VFSSRDIP
+816 VLSSKELI
-824 S
+824 

>member
-1 MSFVSYTAFHPK
+1 M
-13 GDNSVAQENVP
+13 QEGKIP

-54 LKPVHRRALYAMH
+54 LKPVHRRTLYAMH

-81 RIVGDVIGKYHPH
+81 RVVGDVIGKYHPH
-94 GEAAV
+94 GESAV

-117 DGQGNFGSIDGDSA
+117 DGQGNFGSIDGDSP

-143 LAAELLEDIEK
+143 LAAELLEDIDK
-154 DTVQF
+154 DTVEF
-159 VANYDESLRE
+159 TPNYDESLRE
-169 PVLLPTKFPNLLVNG
+169 PLILPTKFPNLLVNG

-202 EAIEAVIGL
+202 EAIDAVVAL
-211 IRNPQIAIHDLLK
+211 IRNPQMEIDELLE
-224 IMPGPDFP
+224 ILPGPDFP

-239 TQGIRSAYETGRGV
+239 QHGIRSAYGTGKGV

-258 RVTIEKPK
+258 RVVVEKPK
-266 KIDRHCLIITEL
+266 KTDRHCLVITEL

-293 LVREKVIEGIHTL
+293 LVREKVIDGIHSL

-337 TQMEISFGI
+337 TQVEISFGI

-351 VGNQPRLLNLKDV
+351 VDNQPRLLNIKEV
-364 LSLFIEHRRDI
+364 LSLFIEHRKDI
-375 VTKRC
+375 VTKRS
-380 RFELSKAEARAHI
+380 RFELDKAEARAHI
-393 LEGLKL
+393 LEGLKR
-399 AIENLDSVIAI
+399 AIGDLDSVIALI
-410 IRKSKTPQDARDALV
+410 KGSKSPQDAREALV
-425 AKLSLSREQAQAILD
+425 RKLSLSAQQAQAILD

-455 EEYEQLIKTIARLKE
+455 EEYQELIKTIARLRE
-470 VLASNALI
+470 ILTNERLI
-478 LNIIVEEL
+478 LNIIIEEL
-486 SAIRDK
+486 SAIRDN
-492 FSDERRTE
+492 FGDERRTE
-500 IMQEISQINVED
+500 FLGEVSEINVED
-512 MIAEEDMVVTISHRG
+512 MITEEDMVVTITHRG

-550 ITREEDFVENLFI
+550 TTKEGDFVENLFI
-563 ASTHSFMLFFTNYGK
+563 ASTHSYILFFTNYGK

-593 SRGKAIVNL
+593 ARGKAIVNVL
-602 LHLGPEERVTAILPL
+602 NLAPEERVTAILPL
-617 KDFSSGKYVA
+617 KDFSAAKYVA
-627 FGTKRGV
+627 FATKRGI
-634 VKKTDLSAF
+634 VKKTELAAF
-643 SHPRSG
+643 SHPRAG
-649 GILAIQLDEGDE
+649 GIVAIHLDETDE

-666 LTDGN
+666 LSDGN
-671 QEFLLGTRDGM
+671 QQFLLGTKSGM
-682 SIRISEKAVRCMGRT
+682 AIRISDEQIRPIGRP
-697 ARGIKGIAVNGS
+697 ARGIKGITVDGS
-709 EVVGMEIVKAGTTLL
+709 EVVGMELVRDGTTVL

-730 FGKRTGTAA
+730 FGKRTQTST
-739 YRTQNRGGKG
+739 YRRQNRGGKG

-754 TMGRN
+754 TTRRNGRVIGIKQVLDDDEVVLISTK
-759 GKVIG
+759 GKVIR
-764 LKQLVDADE
+764 LK
-773 LVLMGTKGKIIR
+773 
-785 LRASDIP
+785 ASGISV
-792 IMGRNTQGVK
+792 MGRNTQGVK
-802 LIGLDPGEVVVGIA
+802 LIGMDAGESVVGVA
-816 VFSSRDIP
+816 VLSSKELI
-824 S
+824 

>member
-1 MSFVSYTAFHPK
+1 V
-13 GDNSVAQENVP
+13 DQRNIP

-54 LKPVHRRALYAMH
+54 LKPVHRRTLYAMQ

-81 RIVGDVIGKYHPH
+81 RVVGDVIGKYHPH
-94 GEAAV
+94 GESAV

-117 DGQGNFGSIDGDSA
+117 DGQGNFGSIDGDPA

-143 LAAELLEDIEK
+143 LAAELLEDIDK
-154 DTVQF
+154 DTVEF
-159 VANYDESLRE
+159 IPNYDESLVE
-169 PVLLPTKFPNLLVNG
+169 PLILPSKFPNLLVNG

-202 EAIEAVIGL
+202 EAIEAVVAL
-211 IRNPQIAIHDLLK
+211 IRNPQMEIGELLE

-232 TGGFILG
+232 TAGFILG
-239 TQGIRSAYETGRGV
+239 QQGIRSAYETGKGV

-258 RVTIEKPK
+258 RVVVEKPK
-266 KIDRHCLIITEL
+266 KTDRHCLVVTEL

-293 LVREKVIEGIHTL
+293 LVREKVIDGIHSL

-337 TQMEISFGI
+337 TQVEISFGI

-351 VGNQPRLLNLKDV
+351 VDNQPRLLNIKEV
-364 LSLFIEHRRDI
+364 LSLFIEHRKDI
-375 VTKRC
+375 VTKRS
-380 RFELSKAEARAHI
+380 RFELDKAEARAHI
-393 LEGLKL
+393 LEGLKR
-399 AIENLDSVIAI
+399 AIGDLDSVIALI
-410 IRKSKTPQDARDALV
+410 KGSKNPQDAREALV
-425 AKLSLSREQAQAILD
+425 RKLSLSAQQAQAILD

-455 EEYEQLIKTIARLKE
+455 EEYQELIKTIARLRE
-470 VLASNALI
+470 ILTNERLI
-478 LNIIVEEL
+478 LNIIIEEL
-486 SAIRDK
+486 SAIRDN
-492 FSDERRTE
+492 FGDERRTE
-500 IMQEISQINVED
+500 FLGEVSEINVED
-512 MIAEEDMVVTISHRG
+512 MITEEDMVVTITHRG

-550 ITREEDFVENLFI
+550 TTKEGDFVENLFI
-563 ASTHSFMLFFTNYGK
+563 ASTHSYILFFTNYGK

-593 SRGKAIVNL
+593 ARGKAIVNVL
-602 LHLGPEERVTAILPL
+602 NLAPEERVTAILPL
-617 KDFSSGKYVA
+617 KDFSAAKYVA
-627 FGTKRGV
+627 FATKRGI
-634 VKKTDLSAF
+634 VKKTELAAF
-643 SHPRSG
+643 SHPRAG
-649 GILAIQLDEGDE
+649 GIVAIHLDETDE

-666 LTDGN
+666 LSDGN
-671 QEFLLGTRDGM
+671 QQFLLGTKSGM
-682 SIRISEKAVRCMGRT
+682 AIRISDEQIRPIGRP
-697 ARGIKGIAVNGS
+697 ARGIKGITVDGG
-709 EVVGMEIVKAGTTLL
+709 EVVGMELVRDGTTVL

-730 FGKRTGTAA
+730 FGKRTQTST

-754 TMGRN
+754 TTRRNGRVIGIKQVLDDDEVVLISTK
-759 GKVIG
+759 GKVIR
-764 LKQLVDADE
+764 LK
-773 LVLMGTKGKIIR
+773 
-785 LRASDIP
+785 ASGISV
-792 IMGRNTQGVK
+792 MGRNTQGVK
-802 LIGLDPGEVVVGIA
+802 LIGMDAGESVVGVA
-816 VFSSRDIP
+816 VLSSKELI
-824 S
+824 

>member
-1 MSFVSYTAFHPK
+1 MVQA
-13 GDNSVAQENVP
+13 NIP

-43 VGRALPNVRDG
+43 AGRALPDVRDG
-54 LKPVHRRALYAMH
+54 LKPVHRRTLYAMY

-81 RIVGDVIGKYHPH
+81 RVVGDVIGKYHPH

-117 DGQGNFGSIDGDSA
+117 DGQGNFGSIDGDSP

-143 LAAELLEDIEK
+143 LTAELLEDIDK
-154 DTVQF
+154 DTVEF
-159 VANYDESLRE
+159 IPNYDESLSE
-169 PVLLPTKFPNLLVNG
+169 PLILPTKFPNLLVNG

-202 EAIEAVIGL
+202 ETIEAVIAL
-211 IRNPQIAIHDLLK
+211 IRNPEINIDELLK
-224 IMPGPDFP
+224 IIPGPDFP
-232 TGGFILG
+232 TRGFILG
-239 TQGIRSAYETGRGV
+239 EQGIRSAYKTGKG
-253 IRLRA
+253 IIKLRA
-258 RVTIEKPK
+258 RVIIEKPQK
-266 KIDRHCLIITEL
+266 TDRHLLVVTEL

-293 LVREKVIEGIHTL
+293 LVREKVIEGIHSL

-321 KKNEVPEVILN
+321 KKNEVPQIILN

-351 VGNQPRLLNLKDV
+351 VDGQPRLLNIKHL
-364 LSLFIEHRRDI
+364 LSLFIEHRRNI

-380 RFELSKAEARAHI
+380 QFELDKAEVRAHI
-393 LEGLKL
+393 LEGLKR
-399 AIENLDSVIAI
+399 AIENLDEVIAI
-410 IRKSKTPQDARDALV
+410 IRRAENPQDARDELV
-425 AKLSLSREQAQAILD
+425 KKLSLSVEQAQAILD

-455 EEYEQLIKTIARLKE
+455 EEYGEVIKTINRLRE
-470 VLASNALI
+470 ILANNSLI

-486 SAIRDK
+486 SAIREK

-500 IMQEISQINVED
+500 IIGEISEIDIED
-512 MIAEEDMVVTISHRG
+512 MIAEEDMVVTISNRG

-550 ITREEDFVENLFI
+550 LTKEEDFVENLFI
-563 ASTHSFMLFFTNYGK
+563 ATTHSYLLFFTNYGK

-593 SRGKAIVNL
+593 SRGKAIINL
-602 LHLGPEERVTAILPL
+602 LNLAQNERVTAILPL
-617 KDFSSGKYVA
+617 KDFSSGKYIA
-627 FGTKRGV
+627 FATKRGI

-643 SHPRSG
+643 KHPRAG
-649 GILAIQLDEGDE
+649 GIIAILLGENDE

-666 LTDGN
+666 LTDGTRELLMGTKSGMAIRFSEN
-671 QEFLLGTRDGM
+671 Q
-682 SIRISEKAVRCMGRT
+682 IRPMGRT
-697 ARGIKGIAVNGS
+697 ARGIKGIKVNGG
-709 EVVGMEIVKAGTTLL
+709 EVVGMEIVQDGTTVL

-730 FGKRTGTAA
+730 FGKRTKTSA
-739 YRTQNRGGKG
+739 YRTQNRGGRG

-754 TMGRN
+754 TTERN
-759 GKVIG
+759 GKVMGI
-764 LKQLVDADE
+764 KQIDDDDE
-773 LVLMGTKGKIIR
+773 IVLISTKGKIIR
-785 LRASDIP
+785 LRSTDLS

-802 LIGLDPGEVVVGIA
+802 LIGMDTGESVVGIA
-816 VFSSRDIP
+816 IFSSKDLI
-824 S
+824 

>member
-1 MSFVSYTAFHPK
+1 MAR
-13 GDNSVAQENVP
+13 GNIP

-54 LKPVHRRALYAMH
+54 LKPVHRRTLYAMH
-67 ELKNHW
+67 ELKNRW
-73 DKPYKKSA
+73 DSPYKKSA
-81 RIVGDVIGKYHPH
+81 RVVGDVIGKYHPH
-94 GEAAV
+94 GEGAV

-117 DGQGNFGSIDGDSA
+117 DGQGNFGSVDGDPA

-143 LAAELLEDIEK
+143 LAAELLEDIDK
-154 DTVQF
+154 DTVEF
-159 VANYDESLRE
+159 VPNYDESLRE
-169 PVLLPTKFPNLLVNG
+169 PVILPTKFPNLLVNG

-202 EAIEAVIGL
+202 EAIGAVIAL
-211 IRNPQIAIHDLLK
+211 IHNPQLEVDDLLE
-224 IMPGPDFP
+224 ILPGPDFP
-232 TGGFILG
+232 TGAFILG
-239 TQGIRSAYETGRGV
+239 RQGIRSAYKTGKGV

-258 RVTIEKPK
+258 RVIIEKPK
-266 KIDRHCLIITEL
+266 KTDRHYLVITEL

-293 LVREKVIEGIHTL
+293 LVREKVIEGIHSL

-321 KKNEVPEVILN
+321 KKNEVPQVILN

-337 TQMEISFGI
+337 TQLEISFGI

-351 VGNQPRLLNLKDV
+351 VGNQPKLLTIKDV

-380 RFELSKAEARAHI
+380 RFELDKAEARAHI

-399 AIENLDSVIAI
+399 AIEHLDSVIAL
-410 IRKSKTPQDARDALV
+410 IRRSKSPQDARDALV
-425 AKLSLSREQAQAILD
+425 TKLSLSAHQAQAILD

-455 EEYEQLIKTIARLKE
+455 EEYEELIKTIARLKE
-470 VLASNALI
+470 VLANDALI

-500 IMQEISQINVED
+500 ITGEISEINVED
-512 MIAEEDMVVTISHRG
+512 MIAEEDMVVTITHRG

-550 ITREEDFVENLFI
+550 VTKEGDFVENLFI
-563 ASTHSFMLFFTNYGK
+563 ASTHSYILFFTNYGK

-602 LHLGPEERVTAILPL
+602 LQLAPGERVTAILPL
-617 KDFSSGKYVA
+617 RDFSSGKYVA
-627 FGTKRGV
+627 FATKRGI

-649 GILAIQLDEGDE
+649 GILAIHLEETDE

-666 LTDGN
+666 LTDGE
-671 QEFLLGTRDGM
+671 QELLLGTKGGM
-682 SIRISEKAVRCMGRT
+682 AIRISEKQIRPMGRT

-709 EVVGMEIVKAGTTLL
+709 EVVGLEIIKDGTTVL

-730 FGKRTGTAA
+730 FGKRTKTAA

-749 IITIK
+749 TITIK
-754 TMGRN
+754 TTARN
-759 GKVIG
+759 GNVIG
-764 LKQLVDADE
+764 IKQLVDGDGV
-773 LVLMGTKGKIIR
+773 VLIGTKGKLIR
-785 LRASDIP
+785 LRASDIS
-792 IMGRNTQGVK
+792 IVGRNTQGVK
-802 LIGLDPGEVVVGIA
+802 LIGLDPGENVVGIA
-816 VFSSRDIP
+816 ILSSRDLI
-824 S
+824 